1 VDPST
6 NRRKGRLVDRQFQI
20 GLAWRNLMVFLLFFF
35 LGIILV
41 FAPSMFGLL
50 TGESL
55 ESLAPAA
62 SEFLILHHRIW
73 PAVVIVLVGMFAYT
87 IVISHRIAGPIYR
100 INEVLRKMI
109 GGEFPDSVTF
119 RKNDYFQE
127 TAALLE
133 TLSKRLAEGNRP
145 GEGSGARTS
154 DDERG
159 PAGAN
164 RE

>member
-20 GLAWRNLMVFLLFFF
+20 GLAWRNLMVFLLFFI

-87 IVISHRIAGPIYR
+87 IFISHRIAGPIYR

-127 TAALLE
+127 TAALLD
-133 TLSKRLAEGNRP
+133 TLSKALVKEKGAG
-145 GEGSGARTS
+145 GGSGTREPTGES
-154 DDERG
+154 G
-159 PAGAN
+159 PTGKTP
-164 RE
+164 E

>member
-1 VDPST
+1 VHPST

-35 LGIILV
+35 LGIFLV

-73 PAVVIVLVGMFAYT
+73 PAVVIVLIGMFAYT
-87 IVISHRIAGPIYR
+87 IVMSHRIAGPIYR

-127 TAALLE
+127 TAALLA
-133 TLSKRLAEGNRP
+133 TLSKQLAEGDRP
-145 GEGSGARTS
+145 GGGSGERTS

-159 PAGAN
+159 PAGSN